1 VEEAG
6 RLFLL
11 FRLFPRLFRLLSRLP
26 FPLLRLLL
34 RLLLLL
40 LLHARRWLSSTRLI
54 GTPLDRGDRS
64 GPAM

>member
-1 VEEAG
+1 VEEAEVAG
-6 RLFLL
+6 CLFLL
-11 FRLFPRLFRLLSRLP
+11 FRLFPRLFRLPFPLP
-26 FPLLRLLL
+26 FPLL